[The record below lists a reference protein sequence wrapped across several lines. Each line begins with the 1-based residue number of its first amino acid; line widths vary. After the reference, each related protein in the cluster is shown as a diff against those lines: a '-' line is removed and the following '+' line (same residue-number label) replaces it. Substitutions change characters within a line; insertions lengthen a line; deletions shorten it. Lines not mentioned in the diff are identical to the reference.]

1 MDTYESLLRLC
12 DGSDPFSKRGPL
24 FCAFDAGEML
34 IPNALLPSFIMR
46 DFFLLFLS
54 FIAKVTDIP
63 SKLPIISE
71 NFFLPS
77 KIRQK
82 SKRVYPLMRVHPF

>member
-1 MDTYESLLRLC
+1 MPHKAWM
-12 DGSDPFSKRGPL
+12 PFLVL
-24 FCAFDAGEML
+24 FNMC
-34 IPNALLPSFIMR
+34 

-54 FIAKVTDIP
+54 FVAKVTDIP

>member
-1 MDTYESLLRLC
+1 MC
-12 DGSDPFSKRGPL
+12 
-24 FCAFDAGEML
+24 
-34 IPNALLPSFIMR
+34 

-63 SKLPIISE
+63 SKLLIISE

-82 SKRVYPLMRVHPF
+82 SKRVYPHERVHPF